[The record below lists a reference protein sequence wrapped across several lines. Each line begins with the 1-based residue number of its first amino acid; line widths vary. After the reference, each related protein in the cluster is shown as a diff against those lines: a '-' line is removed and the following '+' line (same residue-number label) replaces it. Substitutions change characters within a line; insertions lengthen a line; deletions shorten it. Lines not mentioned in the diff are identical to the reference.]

1 MKSTITHGILLP
13 QYTPFSFLR
22 SPQFFF
28 SFRSIHHQQF
38 TILPFIYRSNQR
50 IFLATLQTHLRSA
63 LSAIIGITLIVSSAT
78 DLPLGSSPIAS
89 SAFVDRSQIA
99 SSAIIGFFHNQV
111 MVGVGRC
118 TCSVD
123 VQSQASSFKQTIN
136 QRTKSRT

>member
-1 MKSTITHGILLP
+1 MESFCLNTR
-13 QYTPFSFLR
+13 PFHSFVPP
-22 SPQFFF
+22 SFF
-28 SFRSIHHQQF
+28 SI
-38 TILPFIYRSNQR
+38 PFHTS
-50 IFLATLQTHLRSA
+50 
-63 LSAIIGITLIVSSAT
+63 SAIHDFALHISFQPAKFFDDSSDSFAFGIICNYRLNLIVSSAT

-111 MVGVGRC
+111 IVGR
-118 TCSVD
+118 CSVD